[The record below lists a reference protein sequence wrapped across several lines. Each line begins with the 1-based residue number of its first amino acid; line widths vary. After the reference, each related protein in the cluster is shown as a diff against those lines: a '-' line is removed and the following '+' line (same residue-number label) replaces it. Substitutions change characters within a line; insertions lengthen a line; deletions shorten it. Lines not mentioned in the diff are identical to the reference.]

1 MEASLVALLQEIAIA
16 LGKAYIDYKI
26 RQIVD
31 EFGNLVTEFY
41 QSFDTD
47 GDGIAETENVLF
59 SLISAIPDLDND
71 YILVNDGDEVGL
83 GLPEMRIIDGMD
95 IGAFVDID
103 DDIMGNSDGYLVD
116 LDGDMH
122 SDDMLIPLEDFTGDG
137 MHDWGW
143 IVDSDDN
150 GLPDLADDSPF
161 YPVGSEPY
169 YDIISA
175 SSGDSNIL
183 DKPLDNYSVTEGLLL
198 LLLLCN
204 VFFFIKSMFKR
215 KDVFR

>member
-83 GLPEMRIIDGMD
+83 GLPEIRIIDGMD
-95 IGAFVDID
+95 IGAFVDMD
-103 DDIMGNSDGYLVD
+103 ENIMGNSDGYLAD

-122 SDDMLIPLEDFTGDG
+122 CDDMLIPLEDFTGDG

-150 GLPDLADDSPF
+150 GLPDLAHDSPF